1 MFITLRDGTDFIQCV
16 LNGEMCQ
23 TYDAV
28 MLSTEVMIAILTLVM
43 AIRQIF
49 GPVSDSYK
57 NPSKKMADSGFGLRI
72 LAIF

>member
-28 MLSTEVMIAILTLVM
+28 MLSTEVMGDLLTYSLT
-43 AIRQIF
+43 
-49 GPVSDSYK
+49 D
-57 NPSKKMADSGFGLRI
+57 
-72 LAIF
+72 